1 MINKRKTFRRGE
13 KICWRQRRSQARL
26 GYSGFSVKLMKPLLV
41 FLLTAAISACAT
53 RQPISHPAPQPAA
66 QVDLQRYMGDW
77 FVVANIPYWA
87 ERDCYG
93 SIERYL
99 LLPDGQIKTTFL
111 AHKGGFD
118 GKLMEVKS
126 KARVLNPPNNARWQ
140 VAFLGGLAKVRMT
153 ILSVAPDYRYAV
165 VATPDRSKAWILSR
179 TRTLPTADYEAAA
192 EVLRKNGIA
201 PSLLRPVP
209 QMSHR

>member
-1 MINKRKTFRRGE
+1 
-13 KICWRQRRSQARL
+13 
-26 GYSGFSVKLMKPLLV
+26 MKPLLV
-41 FLLTAAISACAT
+41 LSLAVAALCSCVV
-53 RQPISHPAPQPAA
+53 RPQPGPALRPAA
-66 QVDLQRYMGDW
+66 QVNLDRYMGDW

-99 LLPDGQIKTTFL
+99 LLPDGRIKTTFL

-118 GKLMEVKS
+118 GKLFTAKS
-126 KARVLNPPNNARWQ
+126 TARVINPPNNAEWQ
-140 VAFLGGLAKVRMT
+140 VAFLGGLAKVPMT

-179 TRTLPTADYEAAA
+179 TRTLPSADYDAAA

-201 PSLLRPVP
+201 PSLLRSVP
-209 QMSHR
+209 QVP